1 MMRVFRK
8 YHRMIAITA
17 SLPLLLTVITG
28 VGYTIFD
35 EWFHQDEIGGFL
47 IRLHTLKI
55 FGLDEIYPVLN
66 GVALIGLLVT
76 GLSMTS
82 LFKKRPQPKSV
93 SDR

>member
-1 MMRVFRK
+1 MLLSVLCAVDAQ
-8 YHRMIAITA
+8 HPPNAIAH
-17 SLPLLLTVITG
+17 VRQITG

-35 EWFHQDEIGGFL
+35 EWFHQDEIGEFL
-47 IRLHTLKI
+47 IRLHTLKM